1 MKKALTVKNMALCA
15 VFTALI
21 AVGAFIKIPVPG
33 IPFTLQTLFVT
44 LAALLLGPALGAA
57 SVLCYIFLGL
67 AGLPIFTQGG
77 GPMYVLQP
85 SFGYIIGFA
94 VAAFVTGRIAYAV
107 PSPGFVRL
115 ILASLAGLAI
125 IYFCGV
131 MYYWMISALYLGKS
145 VSARSVIIYCF
156 LIFVPGDAASCVL
169 ASIISKR
176 LAPVLHRMA
185 AV

>member
-1 MKKALTVKNMALCA
+1 MALCA

-44 LAALLLGPALGAA
+44 LAALLLGPVLGTA

-67 AGLPIFTQGG
+67 VGLPIFTQGG

-94 VAAFVTGRIAYAV
+94 IAAFVTGKLAYSTPV
-107 PSPGFVRL
+107 PGLARR

-125 IYFCGV
+125 VYFCGV

-156 LIFVPGDAASCVL
+156 LVFVPGDAASCVL
-169 ASIISKR
+169 ASVVSKR
-176 LAPVLHRMA
+176 LAPVLHRMSA
-185 AV
+185 A